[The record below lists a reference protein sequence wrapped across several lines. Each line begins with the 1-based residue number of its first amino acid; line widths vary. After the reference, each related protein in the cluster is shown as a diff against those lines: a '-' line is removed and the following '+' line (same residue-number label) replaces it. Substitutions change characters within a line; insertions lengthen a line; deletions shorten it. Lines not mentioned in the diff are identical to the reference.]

1 MAYSVT
7 NLRGSGLSVEHDGKL
22 VVLGARKTEIF
33 SDDVG
38 KCFEEFGH
46 FVKIHVMDNKEM
58 PKPAGR
64 PKGSKNKKSKIEEKE
79 IK

>member
-7 NLRGSGLSVEHDGKL
+7 NLRGSGLSVEHAGEQVILAARKSIVVSDEVGKL
-22 VVLGARKTEIF
+22 FAAYGSFVRIQEMDDEEI
-33 SDDVG
+33 
-38 KCFEEFGH
+38 
-46 FVKIHVMDNKEM
+46 

-64 PKGSKNKKSKIEEKE
+64 PKGSKNKKSKIEKE

>member
-7 NLRGSGLSVEHDGKL
+7 NLRGSGLSVEHDGEQVIL
-22 VVLGARKTEIF
+22 AARKSIVV

-38 KCFEEFGH
+38 KLFAGFGEF
-46 FVKIHVMDNKEM
+46 VRIQEMDDKEV
-58 PKPAGR
+58 PKSPGR
-64 PKGSKNKKSKIEEKE
+64 PKGSKNKKSKIEKE